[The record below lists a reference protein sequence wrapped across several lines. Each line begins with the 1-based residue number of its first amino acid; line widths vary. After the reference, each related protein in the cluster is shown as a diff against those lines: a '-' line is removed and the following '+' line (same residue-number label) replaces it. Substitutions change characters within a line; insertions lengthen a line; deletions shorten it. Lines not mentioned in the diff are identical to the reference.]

1 MRLSKKI
8 GLASL
13 SLVSALALAACDQ
26 ANSGDAIVTGKDIK
40 ITQEDFNQQLKDTSG
55 SAVLQQMVLS
65 DVFEKEVGEDK
76 AKELQDQA
84 KQQMALLKQQ
94 YKEDDKFKT
103 VLASSGFDSEEAY
116 QEQLYYY
123 QLMSAAVSKN
133 IPVSDEEVKAA
144 YDNYEAPIEVS
155 HILVKDEETAK
166 NLIQQLDDG
175 ADFAELAKEN
185 STDTSAANGGSLGE
199 VSKGQ
204 MVKEFEDAAFQLDE
218 GEYSKE
224 PVKSEYG
231 YHIIK
236 VDKKKDKGSLEDEKG
251 QLEDSIRQDK
261 MQDTN
266 TVKKVVQDLLNK
278 YEIDIKDKDLEDALD
293 DFQMQAEDQKDQ
305 DDKASGDNSNEN
317 NKDNKSDD
325 KESDKD
331 NESDD
336 KESNKNANQSN
347 DQNKDDQVDDDNSDK
362 AE

>member
-26 ANSGDAIVTGKDIK
+26 ANSGDAIVTGKDIN

-55 SAVLQQMVLS
+55 AAVLQQMVLS

-123 QLMSAAVSKN
+123 QLMSAAVSQN

-251 QLEDSIRQDK
+251 QLEDSIRQEK

-278 YEIDIKDKDLEDALD
+278 YEIDIKDKDLENALD
-293 DFQMQAEDQKDQ
+293 DYQIQAEEQKDQ
-305 DDKASGDNSNEN
+305 EDKASGDDSGENNQDNNSENKESEEN
-317 NKDNKSDD
+317 NK
-325 KESDKD
+325 
-331 NESDD
+331 ESDD
-336 KESNKNANQSN
+336 NASQSDNQNNN
-347 DQNKDDQVDDDNSDK
+347 DQADDANSDN